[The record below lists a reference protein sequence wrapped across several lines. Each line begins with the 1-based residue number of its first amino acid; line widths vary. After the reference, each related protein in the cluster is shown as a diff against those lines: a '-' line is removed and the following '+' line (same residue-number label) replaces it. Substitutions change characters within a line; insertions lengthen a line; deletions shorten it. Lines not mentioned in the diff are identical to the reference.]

1 MKYKFGDK
9 VQLYNNNKKGYVFP
23 ISDETYMFI
32 EESAFNEENRGSIN
46 TAPYRL
52 ICDANIRTIL

>member
-9 VQLYNNNKKGYVFP
+9 VQLYNYKKGYVFP
-23 ISDETYMFI
+23 ISDETYVFI
-32 EESAFNEENRGSIN
+32 EESAFNEHIGFID

-52 ICDANIRTIL
+52 ICGANIRTIL

>member
-9 VQLYNNNKKGYVFP
+9 VQLYNCKKGYVFP
-23 ISDETYMFI
+23 ISDEIYMFI
-32 EESAFNEENRGSIN
+32 EESAFNEQNQGSID
-46 TAPYRL
+46 TVPYRI

>member
-9 VQLYNNNKKGYVFP
+9 VQLYNNKKGYVFP
-23 ISDETYMFI
+23 VSDETYVFI
-32 EESAFNEENRGSIN
+32 EESAFNEQIRGSID